1 MSTDHTLSD
10 EQLNA
15 CVDGQLDA
23 DEKSRILS
31 ALNADEDLGRRA
43 CELRR
48 LHDLVQHAYATPPT
62 PPVRKPLTTRG
73 RGWRQAAAAALLM
86 TMGSIVGWIAH
97 ARQHQPLNIQA
108 MYLDEEKAFQTSA
121 LEQAPVRG
129 EEHKVLLH
137 LSSAEPEKLE
147 RALDTAERLL
157 STYRRLD
164 QPIEVELI
172 ANAGG
177 LELLRADIS
186 PFAERVRAM
195 QHQYDNLTFMA
206 CQTALDRLRRERH
219 VSPDLLPEALITPN
233 ALEEILSR
241 LQQGWVYI
249 SV

>member
-1 MSTDHTLSD
+1 MSTDHNLSD
-10 EQLNA
+10 EQLSA
-15 CVDGQLDA
+15 FVDGQLDM
-23 DEKSRILS
+23 DEKSRILG
-31 ALNADEDLGRRA
+31 ALNADEDLSRRA

-48 LHDLVQHAYATPPT
+48 LHDLVRHAYDAPPT
-62 PPVRKPLTTRG
+62 PPFRRPLDTHG
-73 RGWRQAAAAALLM
+73 RGWRQAVAAALLLA
-86 TMGSIVGWIAH
+86 MGGTAGWVAH
-97 ARQHQPLNIQA
+97 ARQHQPLNLQA

-121 LEQAPVRG
+121 LEQAPAHG
-129 EEHKVLLH
+129 EYKVLLH

-147 RALDTAERLL
+147 RALDTAEQLL

-164 QPIEVELI
+164 QPIEVELV

-186 PFAERVRAM
+186 PFAERVRAL

-219 VSPDLLPEALITPN
+219 LSPDLLPEALITPN